1 MHSAKGEQC
10 MDLLCM
16 QNYSPVIIMPVAP
29 LCSFKKSAAQM
40 GIEPYTCKIV
50 CSSLEQN
57 LNHIQIWNQ
66 VPCPIAWRAARS
78 QIKVEKCSRGSP
90 FPVTEQGVFVVA
102 VCFVFCRTIEGG
114 FLFVIFCYAFSFCTA
129 VQAWSAHPAQSRLSH
144 SGEVRHHQVHN

>member
-16 QNYSPVIIMPVAP
+16 QNYSPVIIVPVAP

-57 LNHIQIWNQ
+57 LNHIQFWNQ
-66 VPCPIAWRAARS
+66 APCP
-78 QIKVEKCSRGSP
+78 C
-90 FPVTEQGVFVVA
+90 VV
-102 VCFVFCRTIEGG
+102 
-114 FLFVIFCYAFSFCTA
+114 S
-129 VQAWSAHPAQSRLSH
+129 SH
-144 SGEVRHHQVHN
+144 SFPIGAEKYVLRDIFIVCLLANQPVSQLAS